1 MNSLFG
7 DATTMAPT
15 PETLAEAESLFGDA
29 RSPVPSFRLGDDR
42 VDGSN
47 IDPNVPDLDIDPPA
61 VEVQDGKPVL
71 SKDNDEREE
80 GVGGWISNLVKKG
93 NGDAGSGKYKRVGQQ
108 DE

>member
-61 VEVQDGKPVL
+61 VDVQDGKPVL
-71 SKDNDEREE
+71 SKDNSEE
-80 GVGGWISNLVKKG
+80 GVGGWISNLVKK
-93 NGDAGSGKYKRVGQQ
+93 NGDKGSGKYKRVGQ

>member
-61 VEVQDGKPVL
+61 VEIQDGKPIL
-71 SKDNDEREE
+71 KDSDREE

-93 NGDAGSGKYKRVGQQ
+93 NGDAGSGKYKRVGQH
-108 DE
+108 E